1 MNQLNGVKAS
11 WLFLVFGDRVGN
23 EGAGEVP
30 GFFIKDSKVSGGP
43 GGECGS
49 ASVTDCKISNGWI
62 IFPASKILSQAISLP
77 GFNQNMG
84 KLTPPGLPGASNG
97 RSSQEDKEYICLQF
111 LELME
116 LP

>member
-1 MNQLNGVKAS
+1 MNGVKAS
-11 WLFLVFGDRVGN
+11 WLFLGFGDMVGN
-23 EGAGEVP
+23 EGVGEVP

-49 ASVTDCKISNGWI
+49 ASVTDCKT
-62 IFPASKILSQAISLP
+62 IFPASEILSQAISLP

-84 KLTPPGLPGASNG
+84 KLTPSGLPGASNG